1 MKLSPADRK
10 TLMDFMIHIWITS
23 CEFNKVSKSK
33 AILILTEFMTQTG
46 SPRQKAGERILQ
58 FFRES
63 GLSSDELIEVWET
76 LNKPG

>member
-1 MKLSPADRK
+1 
-10 TLMDFMIHIWITS
+10 
-23 CEFNKVSKSK
+23 
-33 AILILTEFMTQTG
+33 MTQAG

-58 FFRES
+58 FFQES